1 MELGGFIQA
10 LNAGL
15 DIVAHCTDVD
25 HLIALGMKPTMAE
38 DMTHLNSVYF
48 GHTSFAGYQR
58 RCATTGHDVF
68 TLLRIED
75 HVRRLDHRAA
85 WALREKLCFTAAESI
100 DEVAK
105 AHTPTRN
112 IAAGVRITRRR
123 TGNHTLTIT
132 DTPLSIADMLG
143 VLRATNDNLLD
154 AARDV
159 FNGNPGA
166 APVVHTNIIIPIDNL
181 DRAIAGDKD
190 VVLHLTNGATMTG
203 ADFVRRTLGSYG
215 FITLVDPVTGPVN
228 LYRTSRFATQK
239 QRDMLA
245 ALFPTC
251 CWPDC
256 NTPVDECQIH
266 HIQRWEDGGNTNL
279 DNLIPLCKYH
289 NAINDDDPAKPTG
302 RGRMTRT
309 GWRPPTA
316 TERAAAKA
324 TRTRTRTRRRRIRR

>member
-48 GHTSFAGYQR
+48 GHTSFTGYQR

-85 WALREKLCFTAAESI
+85 WALREKLCFTAAENI

-228 LYRTSRFATQK
+228 LYQSRRLATWK
-239 QRDMLA
+239 QRQMA
-245 ALFPTC
+245 MAENPVC
-251 CWPDC
+251 PWPDC
-256 NTPVDECQIH
+256 HTPADECQVH
-266 HIQRWEDGGNTNL
+266 HLTPWLLGGDTNPE
-279 DNLIPLCKYH
+279 NLTIACKYH
-289 NAINDDDPAKPTG
+289 NAVNDDDPNAPPR
-302 RGRMTRT
+302 RGRLERRP
-309 GWRPPTA
+309 GEGIVWRPPW
-316 TERAAAKA
+316 AKPPDD
-324 TRTRTRTRRRRIRR
+324 RC